1 MPKKKTSREE
11 KASETFFNANQDA
24 KKTTEKEVERGKSK
38 KEILKITTEKAPSRV
53 TPADEILKKSVTK
66 TTSKF
71 LPSELITIEKQGNI
85 KKKPVKKKYA
95 KKKTAKKRVAKK
107 TAKTTTTK
115 QEPYSIPKILL
126 KKDGYELI
134 ITEKPQAALKIASA
148 LGNATKRE
156 LTRGVPYYEVS
167 RNGKKIIVACAVGHL
182 FTLKQMSPG
191 SNVPT
196 FDIDWVPNFV
206 AKKGDFSKKY
216 YDTLLKL
223 AKNAG
228 SLTVATD
235 FDVEG
240 EVIGANV
247 VRLICNQEDAK
258 RMKFSTLTEKELNNA
273 YENKLPSIEWGQ
285 EIAGE
290 ARHHL
295 DWYYGINLSRAL
307 MNAIKTTG
315 KFKIMSI
322 GRVQGPTLAL
332 IVKKEREIQKFVS
345 EPYWQIFITVK
356 SPKVELKYTKD
367 IFEKKEL
374 ENFKNIIG
382 KKGIAETKAAEQI
395 LPPNPPFNLT
405 TLQTEAYNL
414 YGITPANSLKA
425 AQSLYLAGLISYPRT
440 SSQKLPDSIDYK
452 SILNILKIRF
462 LVSKLITKEKP
473 IEGEKTDPAHPSI
486 YPTGNQP
493 PVLSGDEEKVYNL
506 IVKRFLALF
515 CDNAIIDKK
524 RITVTVDNYKF
535 SKNGQEI
542 RKKAWMEFYPTKT
555 KEEHIPTLEGEVT
568 VTDSRTEEKETQP
581 PKRYSQASILSELE
595 KRNLGTKATRAAIL
609 DTLYDRGYIREKSI
623 EATPLGISLINTLE
637 KYSPIII
644 DEDLTKE
651 LQDKMDTMAE
661 SHIKPTKEKEEIIEQ
676 AKKTIIKIANDFE
689 KNENK
694 IGNELVNAQEKQR
707 EIEREENKLI
717 ACPNCKK
724 GDLAITYSP
733 KNKKFFIACNAYPN
747 CKTTY
752 SLPPYGTIKKVG
764 KDCEKCGFPLL
775 MSLSKG
781 KKPWIFCFNTD
792 CETNRERRE
801 AYEQKLAKQAEN
813 ETNE

>member
-1 MPKKKTSREE
+1 
-11 KASETFFNANQDA
+11 
-24 KKTTEKEVERGKSK
+24 
-38 KEILKITTEKAPSRV
+38 
-53 TPADEILKKSVTK
+53 
-66 TTSKF
+66 
-71 LPSELITIEKQGNI
+71 
-85 KKKPVKKKYA
+85 
-95 KKKTAKKRVAKK
+95 
-107 TAKTTTTK
+107 
-115 QEPYSIPKILL
+115 
-126 KKDGYELI
+126 
-134 ITEKPQAALKIASA
+134 
-148 LGNATKRE
+148 
-156 LTRGVPYYEVS
+156 
-167 RNGKKIIVACAVGHL
+167 
-182 FTLKQMSPG
+182 
-191 SNVPT
+191 
-196 FDIDWVPNFV
+196 
-206 AKKGDFSKKY
+206 
-216 YDTLLKL
+216 
-223 AKNAG
+223 
-228 SLTVATD
+228 
-235 FDVEG
+235 
-240 EVIGANV
+240 
-247 VRLICNQEDAK
+247 
-258 RMKFSTLTEKELNNA
+258 
-273 YENKLPSIEWGQ
+273 
-285 EIAGE
+285 
-290 ARHHL
+290 
-295 DWYYGINLSRAL
+295 
-307 MNAIKTTG
+307 
-315 KFKIMSI
+315 
-322 GRVQGPTLAL
+322 
-332 IVKKEREIQKFVS
+332 
-345 EPYWQIFITVK
+345 
-356 SPKVELKYTKD
+356 
-367 IFEKKEL
+367 
-374 ENFKNIIG
+374 
-382 KKGIAETKAAEQI
+382 
-395 LPPNPPFNLT
+395 
-405 TLQTEAYNL
+405 
-414 YGITPANSLKA
+414 
-425 AQSLYLAGLISYPRT
+425 
-440 SSQKLPDSIDYK
+440 
-452 SILNILKIRF
+452 
-462 LVSKLITKEKP
+462 
-473 IEGEKTDPAHPSI
+473 
-486 YPTGNQP
+486 
-493 PVLSGDEEKVYNL
+493 
-506 IVKRFLALF
+506 
-515 CDNAIIDKK
+515 
-524 RITVTVDNYKF
+524 
-535 SKNGQEI
+535 
-542 RKKAWMEFYPTKT
+542 
-555 KEEHIPTLEGEVT
+555 VT